1 MRKYIIALL
10 VCIVLLFIF
19 WPQRSD
25 QVDLIP
31 QSNGI
36 DITSIE
42 RFWNVVEYLEH
53 DTEPPEEVW
62 GALFFTPGYARL
74 IDAGLDIEGFKADM
88 TLAFMPTL
96 SNHLDK
102 TNLDTNQRYFL
113 NIRDHK
119 SLYRGYSSHLTETP
133 ILSRAIDL
141 SRKYLPKEFVHN
153 YPPPEVAF
161 VFHPMQPDYGTPI
174 IADLVYAHQ
183 EGNLLKYQLGHY
195 SHHYYRDKL
204 LIFDWTD
211 ISPDEFDLCWVLNQ
225 FQAEGLASQIN
236 ERYILFG
243 NGPQAD
249 TDKSIEWH
257 IQLLRAPR
265 FIPVLDSLLVE
276 MERYPA
282 RRRELG
288 GRLKASLPLEG
299 HAVGYFMAS
308 VIMELFYDVG
318 LVRQVGNP
326 FAYVIRYNLAAKN
339 RVSKHP
345 ALSEEAEKYLR
356 DLERRYV
363 R

>member
-10 VCIVLLFIF
+10 VCMVLLFIF
-19 WPQRSD
+19 WPKRSEP
-25 QVDLIP
+25 VDLIP

-53 DTEPPEEVW
+53 NTEPPEEVW

-74 IDAGLDIEGFKADM
+74 IDAGLDIERFKADM

-96 SNHLDK
+96 SSQLAEADP
-102 TNLDTNQRYFL
+102 DSSQRYFL
-113 NIRDHK
+113 DIRDHQ
-119 SLYRGYSSHLTETP
+119 SVYRGYSSHLTEDP
-133 ILSRAIDL
+133 VVDRAIDL
-141 SRKYLPKEFVHN
+141 SRKYLPEEFIHN
-153 YPPPEVAF
+153 YPRPEVAF

-174 IADLVYAHQ
+174 IVDLVYAYK
-183 EGNLLKYQLGHY
+183 EGNLLKYQLGHQF
-195 SHHYYRDKL
+195 HHYYRDKL
-204 LIFDWTD
+204 LVFDWPN

-236 ERYILFG
+236 ERYIIFG
-243 NGPQAD
+243 NGPQQD
-249 TDKSIEWH
+249 TDRAIDWH
-257 IQLLRAPR
+257 INLLRAPR
-265 FIPVLDSLLVE
+265 FIPVLDSILVE
-276 MERYPA
+276 MARYPA
-282 RRRELG
+282 RRRALG
-288 GRLKASLPLEG
+288 ERLKASLLLDG

-308 VIMELFYDVG
+308 VIIELFYDAG
-318 LVRQVGNP
+318 LASRVGNP
-326 FAYVIRYNLAAKN
+326 FAYIINYNLAAKS
-339 RVSKHP
+339 RISKHP